1 MQVKDIMSE
10 NPTYIAP
17 SATLKKAAE
26 KMEELDC
33 GFLAIGDE
41 QEDKLCGVITDRD
54 ITIRAVAKGLNPE
67 TTKVEDVQTEKV
79 LYCFEGDSVEDT
91 ADNMHNNQVYRLI
104 VLNNANDKRLC
115 GVVTLGDVVRHDNTK
130 AAEKA
135 AQGISAAQQ
144 QAA

>member
-1 MQVKDIMSE
+1 MKVKDIMSE

-17 SATLKKAAE
+17 STTLKEAAK
-26 KMEELDC
+26 KMESLDC
-33 GFLAIGDE
+33 GFLVIGDD
-41 QEDKLCGVITDRD
+41 QKDKLCGVVTDRD
-54 ITIRAVAKGLNPE
+54 ITIRAVAKGLDPE

-91 ADNMHNNQVYRLI
+91 ADNMHDNQVYRLI
-104 VLNNANDKRLC
+104 VLNNADEKRLR
-115 GVVTLGDVVRHDNTK
+115 GVVTLGDIVRHDNIR